1 MLQPYST
8 QNNQAVERAAFGGF
22 FALEIWIQYNSDNL
36 LPTVSIYVLF
46 IFCGGVWAAF
56 FFFLNNPN
64 KTLPLVYHFF
74 VHVFVTDEVK
84 V

>member
-1 MLQPYST
+1 MLTYGTDLWMAFTRKNQYHLSAATST

-46 IFCGGVWAAF
+46 IFCGGV
-56 FFFLNNPN
+56 
-64 KTLPLVYHFF
+64 
-74 VHVFVTDEVK
+74 
-84 V
+84 

>member
-8 QNNQAVERAAFGGF
+8 QNNQVVERAAFGGF

-56 FFFLNNPN
+56 FF
-64 KTLPLVYHFF
+64 K
-74 VHVFVTDEVK
+74 
-84 V
+84 